1 MTLFGQTLSGEEI
14 FGLVS
19 MMLALVYLLM
29 VVRGR
34 RASHRWLNE
43 ALARREQEKQR
54 KAAASAPPPQPTD
67 QDKRGPWG

>member
-34 RASHRWLNE
+34 RASHRWLND
-43 ALARREQEKQR
+43 ALARREEEKQR
-54 KAAASAPPPQPTD
+54 KAAASAPRAEPSD
-67 QDKRGPWG
+67 QEKRGPWG

>member
-34 RASHRWLNE
+34 RASHRWLND
-43 ALARREQEKQR
+43 ALARREEEKQR
-54 KAAASAPPPQPTD
+54 KAAASAPRVEPSD
-67 QDKRGPWG
+67 QEKRGPWG

>member
-34 RASHRWLNE
+34 RASHRWLND
-43 ALARREQEKQR
+43 ALARREEEKQR
-54 KAAASAPPPQPTD
+54 KAAASAPRPEPSD
-67 QDKRGPWG
+67 HEKRGPWG

>member
-14 FGLVS
+14 FGLAS

-34 RASHRWLNE
+34 RASHRWLND
-43 ALARREQEKQR
+43 ALARREEEKQR
-54 KAAASAPPPQPTD
+54 KAATSAPRSEPTD
-67 QDKRGPWG
+67 QEKRGPWG